1 MQTVKILS
9 DSTCDLTREQREKF
23 NVGIIPLH
31 VILGEDVYAD
41 GVDVT
46 PEEIIA
52 WVEKTKEA
60 PKTAAPTPEEI
71 MEIFQEQ
78 LTQYQEIV
86 SFSISA
92 TMSASNSAMHLAA
105 QELGAEDRIYI
116 VDSANLSS
124 GIGLLVLEAAELA
137 LNGADAK
144 TIVEQTEK
152 QKPLVRASF
161 MVDTLM
167 YLYRGGRCNGL
178 TALAGETLKIHPRI
192 RVLDGEM
199 EAGKKYRGNI
209 RRVTMKYVN
218 DMKDDLLAAQPKR
231 VFITHSPCNPETE
244 KAVYDFLEDLNY
256 FEEICISDAGSVVTS
271 HCGPETLGVLY
282 LAKEPDVS

>member
-1 MQTVKILS
+1 MQTVKVLS
-9 DSTCDLTREQREKF
+9 DSTCDLTTEQREKF

-31 VILGEDVYAD
+31 VILGDDVYAD
-41 GVDVT
+41 GIDIT
-46 PEEIIA
+46 PEDIIA
-52 WVEKTKEA
+52 WVEKTKKS

-71 MEIFQEQ
+71 MEIFEEQ
-78 LTQYQEIV
+78 LEQYQEIV

-92 TMSASNSAMHLAA
+92 KMSASNSAMHLAA

-116 VDSANLSS
+116 VDSASLSS

-137 LNGADAK
+137 QNGADGK
-144 TIVEQTEK
+144 TIVEYVER

-199 EAGKKYRGNI
+199 EAGKRYRGNI
-209 RRVTMKYVN
+209 RRVTMKYVQ
-218 DMKDDLLAAQPKR
+218 DIKDDLLAAQPKR

-244 KAVYDFLEDLNY
+244 KEVYDYLKDLNY
-256 FEEICISDAGSVVTS
+256 FGEICISDAGSVVTS

-282 LAKEPDVS
+282 IAKEPDAA